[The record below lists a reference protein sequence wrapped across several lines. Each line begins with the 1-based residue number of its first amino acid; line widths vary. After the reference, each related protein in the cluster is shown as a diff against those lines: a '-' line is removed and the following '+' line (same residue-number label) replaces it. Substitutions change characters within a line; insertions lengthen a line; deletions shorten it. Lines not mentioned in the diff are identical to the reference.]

1 MQPKKHIRFDWAI
14 KRLLRQKA
22 NFGILEGFLS
32 ELLKEDIH
40 ILEILDSESNKENE
54 ADKFN
59 RVDVLVKND
68 KNELIIIEIQNS
80 YALDYFLRIL
90 YGISKAITEH
100 MNEGDKYSEVKKV
113 ISVNIVYFDLGQGSD
128 YVYRG
133 TTCFR
138 GIHDNQ
144 LLQLTPGQ
152 KKLFKKEKIE
162 EVYPEIY
169 LIKVNQ
175 FDDNAHDT
183 LDEWI
188 YFLKNSEIKQ
198 DFTAKGI
205 READEVLRRANM
217 SDEERREFQRFV
229 EVLSDRASAAW
240 TIEFESIL
248 RAEKKVEEMMEK
260 VEKRMQ
266 KKVAAAQRK
275 MQEETERARKEVS
288 KAEAEAKKAEA
299 EAKKAEAEAKKSEA
313 EAKKAE
319 AKAKKAK
326 ATAAKRV
333 ERAEEAIRR
342 TIVINLLAAGSMTD
356 EQIATIAQVPIAFV
370 IKVRKEQP

>member
-1 MQPKKHIRFDWAI
+1 MQTRKHIRFDWAI

-32 ELLKEDIH
+32 ELLKEDIR
-40 ILEILDSESNKENE
+40 IQEIPDSESNKENE
-54 ADKFN
+54 ADNRVARRFN
-59 RVDVLVKND
+59 RVDILVKND

-80 YALDYFLRIL
+80 YALDYFLRVL

-100 MNEGDKYSEVKKV
+100 MKEGDKYSDVKKV

-144 LLQLTPGQ
+144 LLQLTLGQ

-162 EVYPEIY
+162 DVYPEIY

-175 FDDNAHDT
+175 FDDNARDT

-188 YFLKNSEIKQ
+188 YFLRNSEIKQ

-205 READEVLRRANM
+205 READELLRRANR

-229 EVLSDRASAAW
+229 EALSDQASAAF
-240 TIEFESIL
+240 TIEFEAT
-248 RAEKKVEEMMEK
+248 RKAEEKVREVIEK
-260 VEKRMQ
+260 VERETKERV
-266 KKVAAAQRK
+266 KKDIVISLLQAEMSDEQTAAATQVSVDFVYKTR
-275 MQEETERARKEVS
+275 EE
-288 KAEAEAKKAEA
+288 
-299 EAKKAEAEAKKSEA
+299 
-313 EAKKAE
+313 
-319 AKAKKAK
+319 
-326 ATAAKRV
+326 
-333 ERAEEAIRR
+333 
-342 TIVINLLAAGSMTD
+342 M
-356 EQIATIAQVPIAFV
+356 
-370 IKVRKEQP
+370 